1 MPDIS
6 QLIQIAPTMMKD
18 LPQILFGLQVILYI
32 VLILVFGS
40 IIIKGYRG
48 YMHFAVRLLLRLGFG
63 FIALVCG
70 LGISGLIPMFSGDA
84 FYTLIQS
91 LLINP
96 FIGIVISTAVLTISL
111 CLISHNIFNIPG
123 MKKQISKLQEKLKKA
138 EEVTSKVVKKRLEP
152 IRIVGIVVLVVFLVF
167 SLINFQGFPSLGEEL
182 FSFIGITPEEVE
194 ELGKYMEDLGIGKE
208 IPENCVPILTL
219 IDENLDDFLNDRLPE
234 STDLGIKSLIESNS
248 GFTIVKVYQV
258 THDQRNF
265 FLGIEKDNV
274 CSATATEF
282 CECLDLKSVMPQA

>member
-1 MPDIS
+1 MPDLS
-6 QLIQIAPTMMKD
+6 QLVQIAPTMMKD
-18 LPQILFGLQVILYI
+18 LPQILFGLQVIFYI
-32 VLILVFGS
+32 VLILIFGS

-70 LGISGLIPMFSGDA
+70 LGLSGLIPMFSDDV

-91 LLINP
+91 ILINP

-111 CLISHNIFNIPG
+111 YLISHNIFNIPG
-123 MKKQISKLQEKLKKA
+123 MKKQIAKLQEKLKKA
-138 EEVTSKVVKKRLEP
+138 EEVTSKAVKKRLEP
-152 IRIVGIVVLVVFLVF
+152 IRIVGIVILVVFLGF

-182 FSFIGITPEEVE
+182 FSFIGITPEEIE
-194 ELGKYMEDLGIGKE
+194 ELGKYLEGLGIGKE
-208 IPENCVPILTL
+208 IPENCVSILTL

-234 STDLGIKSLIESNS
+234 SMDPGIKSMIESNS

-282 CECLDLKSVMPQA
+282 CECLDLKYVMPQA